1 MRLVE
6 RVGSLHKTTT
16 RLLRKRLAAKTDRP
30 FQQLRALI
38 VIDRSPEPCTQAMLA
53 DKLIIDASAASR
65 LVDQLVA
72 DGLVKRCDAA
82 DRRSVRLTVTRAA
95 SRDLALIDTAL
106 AQIEN
111 DLVAVLGKTAARK
124 LADTI
129 GELTDA
135 LSAG

>member
-1 MRLVE
+1 
-6 RVGSLHKTTT
+6 
-16 RLLRKRLAAKTDRP
+16 
-30 FQQLRALI
+30 
-38 VIDRSPEPCTQAMLA
+38 
-53 DKLIIDASAASR
+53 
-65 LVDQLVA
+65 
-72 DGLVKRCDAA
+72 
-82 DRRSVRLTVTRAA
+82 VRLTVTRAA